1 MKHSD
6 FILTDRELKLINDE
20 IQRQITPGEQN
31 DGIEIKMSWW
41 VTGRTIEVSYSGHKW
56 VEIE

>member
-6 FILTDRELKLINDE
+6 FALSNDELAKINAE

-31 DGIEIKMSWW
+31 DGVLIKLSWW
-41 VTGRTIEVSYSGHKW
+41 IDGRTIEVSYSGHEW
-56 VEIE
+56 VEVS